1 VHGTHPAGL
10 EDRAPGAG
18 RRVLVVDDNRDAA
31 DTLAAIM
38 RAAGHQVQVAYA
50 GEEAVETARIFRPDL
65 VLLDI
70 GLPGMNGYDV
80 ARKLR
85 EELSHRSLALVAL
98 TGYGQEEDK
107 RRARE
112 AGFDAHLVKPVN
124 FQLLEAIL
132 DR

>member
-1 VHGTHPAGL
+1 
-10 EDRAPGAG
+10 
-18 RRVLVVDDNRDAA
+18 
-31 DTLAAIM
+31 
-38 RAAGHQVQVAYA
+38 VAYA
-50 GEEAVETARIFRPDL
+50 GEEAVETARIFCPDL